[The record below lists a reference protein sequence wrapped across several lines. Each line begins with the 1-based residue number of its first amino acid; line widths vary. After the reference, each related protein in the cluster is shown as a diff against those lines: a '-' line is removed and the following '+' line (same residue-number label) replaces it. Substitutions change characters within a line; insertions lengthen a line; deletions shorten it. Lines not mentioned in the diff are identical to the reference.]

1 MRFRTML
8 TCVAFAGA
16 LLSSASSS
24 SIAAESFTEAQKTEL
39 GALIRDYLVKNPDII
54 QEALEELDRRQKTAE
69 ADQQKAALA
78 AVGAKLNS
86 ADEGVVIGNPKG
98 DVTLIEFFDYNCGY
112 CKKSM
117 IDIMGMIKADPKLR
131 VILRDFPVLGP
142 DSVEASLVALAARN
156 QLSGDKY
163 MDFHQQLLG
172 SKGRVGKD
180 RALDVAK
187 GLGVDIDKLK
197 KDIDAGEARKLVE
210 STMRIADQLKIG
222 GTPTFVVGDSMIV
235 GSVGK
240 EPIAGAVANVR
251 TCGKSVC

>member
-1 MRFRTML
+1 MRLRLPLLGF
-8 TCVAFAGA
+8 AFFAA
-16 LLSSASSS
+16 LSSATMSHAQ
-24 SIAAESFTEAQKTEL
+24 AAEFTDAQKAEL
-39 GALIRDYLVKNPDII
+39 GQFIRDYLVKNPEVL
-54 QEALEELDRRQKTAE
+54 QEAFEELDRKQKAAE
-69 ADQQKAALA
+69 TDQQKKALA
-78 AVGAKLNS
+78 DVGPKLNS

-98 DVTLIEFFDYNCGY
+98 DVTLVEFFDYNCGY

-117 IDIMGMIKADPKLR
+117 GDIMGMIKADPKLR

-156 QLSGDKY
+156 QFSGDKY
-163 MDFHQQLLG
+163 MEFHQALLS

-180 RALDVAK
+180 RAFEVAK
-187 GLGVDIDKLK
+187 SLGADLDKLK
-197 KDIDAGEARKLVE
+197 KDLDSGEPRKLVE

-235 GSVGK
+235 GAVGK
-240 EPIAGAVANVR
+240 EPITGAVANLR